1 MLLARR
7 LVRKGIVSAADLA
20 KVADEPNPS
29 GKPLHVL
36 LVERGMVKEED
47 VFAAMAEEFDMEL
60 IDITKAK
67 VDPETLRSVP
77 LKIVHRHN
85 LFPLSRNNGSLVVA
99 TGDPYAVNALDEL
112 QTVTGLR
119 IQPVLANPREIA
131 QIGRASC

>member
-20 KVADEPNPS
+20 KVAEEGTS

-36 LVERGMVKEED
+36 LVERGLVKEED

-60 IDITKAK
+60 VDLTKVTIEPK
-67 VDPETLRSVP
+67 MLRSVP
-77 LKIVHRHN
+77 LKLVHRYN

-112 QTVTGLR
+112 QTVTGL
-119 IQPVLANPREIA
+119 
-131 QIGRASC
+131 